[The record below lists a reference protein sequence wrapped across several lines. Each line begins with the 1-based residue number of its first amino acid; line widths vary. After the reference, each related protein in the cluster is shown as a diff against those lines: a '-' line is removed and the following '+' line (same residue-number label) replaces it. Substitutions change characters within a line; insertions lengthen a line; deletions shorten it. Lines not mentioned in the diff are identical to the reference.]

1 MLELRN
7 VDLRAD
13 PAAHTYQKQ
22 ETVSVAFATQAGS
35 ISSSVGSNTYQAGDA
50 LLSGAD
56 GDRWCVTRD
65 RFDAGYLPLPPTVH
79 GEPGR
84 YRNRPR
90 PVLARQMHE
99 AFRCE
104 RRAGGDWLQGQA
116 GDWLLQYAPGDYG
129 IATHARFTLVYRPLE
144 PDR

>member
-1 MLELRN
+1 VLELRN

-13 PAAHTYQKQ
+13 PAAQGYQKQ
-22 ETVSVAFATQAGS
+22 ETVSVAFAAQPGS
-35 ISSSVGSNTYQAGDA
+35 LTSGVGTNTYNAGDA
-50 LLSGAD
+50 LLFGAD

-65 RFDAGYLPLPPTVH
+65 RFDAGYLPLPPTLH

-90 PVLARQMHE
+90 PVLAKQMSE

-104 RRAGGDWLQGQA
+104 RRSGGDWLQGKA
-116 GDWLLQYAPGDYG
+116 GDWLLQYAPGDHG
-129 IATHARFTLVYRPLE
+129 IATHARFTLVYRVLE
-144 PDR
+144 ANR

>member
-1 MLELRN
+1 VLELRN
-7 VDLRAD
+7 VDLRLD
-13 PAAHTYQKQ
+13 PAARGYQKQ
-22 ETVSVAFATQAGS
+22 ETVSVEFAALPGS
-35 ISSSVGSNTYQAGDA
+35 LSSSVGTNTYNAGDA

-65 RFDAGYLPLPPTVH
+65 RFDAGYLPLPPTLQ

-90 PVLARQMHE
+90 PVLAKQMSE

-104 RRAGGDWLQGQA
+104 RRSGGDWLQGKA
-116 GDWLLQYAPGDYG
+116 GDWLLQYAPGDHG
-129 IATHARFTLVYRPLE
+129 IATHARFTLVYRVLE
-144 PDR
+144 ANR

>member
-1 MLELRN
+1 MLELRR

-13 PAAHTYQKQ
+13 PAAHSYQKQ
-22 ETVSVAFATQAGS
+22 ETVSVEFAAQPGS
-35 ISSSVGSNTYQAGDA
+35 LSSSVGANTYQSGDA
-50 LLSGAD
+50 LVTGAD

-65 RFDAGYLPLPPTVH
+65 RFDAGYLPLPPTVA
-79 GEPGR
+79 GAPGR

-90 PVLARQMHE
+90 PVLAKRMSD

-104 RRAGGDWLQGQA
+104 RRAGGDWLQGNA
-116 GDWLLQYAPGDYG
+116 GDWLLQYAPGDHG

-144 PDR
+144 T